1 MFLDS
6 SLAEVVR
13 ARRAV
18 AAYLK
23 ELEAGERCL
32 HAASLAVEELLTN
45 VIRHAYRSEP
55 GHPVTV
61 AVLGTPAGY
70 RLVLEDEGPAFDP
83 TGVPEPPASGPVA
96 ASVGGGQGLA
106 MVRRAVRRI
115 DYERAGRTN
124 RVTVDLGA

>member
-1 MFLDS
+1 MVLDG
-6 SLAEVVR
+6 SLAEVAR

-32 HAASLAVEELLTN
+32 HAASLAVEELLTS
-45 VIRHAYRSEP
+45 VIRHLRRAGP

-61 AVLGTPAGY
+61 AVLGTAAGY

-83 TGVPEPPASGPVA
+83 TAGGEPPAPGPTA
-96 ASVGGGQGLA
+96 EALVGGPGLA

-115 DYERAGRTN
+115 QYERAGRTN